1 MLGQW
6 GSSLTCLNC
15 PAPLVLS
22 TWYRLGSPLTP
33 PAPWYPKL
41 EGGFQDEAAFIE
53 KLLGSECFHAG
64 SYSLRWV

>member
-33 PAPWYPKL
+33 PALGTLSLK
-41 EGGFQDEAAFIE
+41 EGFKT
-53 KLLGSECFHAG
+53 KLLL
-64 SYSLRWV
+64 LRNS